1 MPLSRLH
8 AVSHTS
14 AEAVRFSPRFYIQAL
29 PHARLEVAQNAAS
42 AMHFECEGVLAV
54 LGHTSSIATLALDQ
68 LKLPRLSIVD
78 KLNAQAQLALSF
90 VPD

>member
-1 MPLSRLH
+1 MSRLH

-14 AEAVRFSPRFYIQAL
+14 SEAVGFSPSLYIQAL
-29 PHARLEVAQNAAS
+29 PHARLEVAQDAAS

-54 LGHTSSIATLALDQ
+54 LGHTSSITTLALDQ
-68 LKLPRLSIVD
+68 LKLPSLSIVD
-78 KLNAQAQLALSF
+78 ELNAQAQVALSF